1 MSNKIQNVFSQLQ
14 HFEEHIGHLEA
25 RILELEQRIE
35 QLIQIERNHLIRVKN
50 NEEVSDDFLFHG
62 RRYQDLSPEKAWKL
76 YNDKDFDFILIDIS
90 AADFTPDNKIPEAL
104 HIPWEV
110 FPERFMEIT
119 SKTTPIFFISED
131 GATSVLACE
140 YMVKR
145 GYFNCNNISG
155 GYKYWKGNQLSIV
168 KERTA

>member
-1 MSNKIQNVFSQLQ
+1 MNKFPNIFSQLQ
-14 HFEEHIGHLEA
+14 AFEEHIGQLEG

-50 NEEVSDDFLFHG
+50 NEEVSDDFLYHG

-76 YNDKDFDFILIDIS
+76 YNNKDFDFILIDVS
-90 AADFTPDNKIPEAL
+90 AKDFERKPIPEAL
-104 HIPWEV
+104 HIPWED
-110 FPERFMEIT
+110 FQERFMEIQT
-119 SKTTPIFFISED
+119 KTTPIFFISED
-131 GATSVLACE
+131 GTNSILACE

-145 GYFNCNNISG
+145 GFFNCNNISG
-155 GYKYWKGNQLSIV
+155 GFKYWKGHQLEVV